1 MAIYTVELDG
11 NQFDIEGP
19 DGASEADLL
28 GAARE
33 HQAGAQTPPE
43 SNPPAES
50 TPSDPHAG
58 DSKTRKFIRGVAN
71 ALPTVGGI
79 GAPIVGA
86 IGTGGVSLPA
96 TAALAG
102 AGAAAGEG
110 IKQAI
115 LSSLGDQKPTLA
127 EAALP
132 VVKEGATT
140 AALTYA
146 GGKLFQGA
154 GKGVKLAKDLI
165 TKPGAAEVALAGQQ
179 ALTDLTAAGQ
189 KALVNAGERGAEKLA
204 AARAVKEAAKAGL
217 IDAEEKAGL
226 HFLATADFEAAI
238 SDPKRVARVAESLGR
253 LTNKSPEELS
263 KLLSPEQLQNARKF
277 AQEAEKMTGLSDIA
291 KSQLR
296 NGKDVVTQALGISQ
310 PEIGQQLGRFREAD
324 KVLGEIPGEIKDK
337 LLKTKLQNEADFAG
351 AKIQNAKNLFEA
363 KSLDRKRKIVKGLA
377 GAGAAYLGA
386 KSLFK

>member
-19 DGASEADLL
+19 DGASQADLEN
-28 GAARE
+28 AARE

-43 SNPPAES
+43 SSPAAES
-50 TPSDPHAG
+50 TPSNPHAG

-110 IKQAI
+110 VKQAI
-115 LSSLGDQKPTLA
+115 LSALGDQKPTLA

-154 GKGVKLAKDLI
+154 GKGLKLAKDLV
-165 TKPGAAEVALAGQQ
+165 TKPGAAEVALAG
-179 ALTDLTAAGQ
+179 
-189 KALVNAGERGAEKLA
+189 KEALVNIGERGAEKLA

-226 HFLATADFEAAI
+226 HFLATADFESAI

-253 LTNKSPEELS
+253 LANKSPEELS
-263 KLLSPEQLQNARKF
+263 TLLSPEQLQNARKF

-296 NGKDVVTQALGISQ
+296 NGKDVVTQALGIAK
-310 PEIGQQLGRFREAD
+310 PEIGTQLSRFREAD

-337 LLKTKLQNEADFAG
+337 LVKAKLQN
-351 AKIQNAKNLFEA
+351 AKDVLDA
-363 KSLDRKRKIVKGLA
+363 KSLDRKRKVVKGLA
-377 GAGAAYLGA
+377 GAGAAYFGA

>member
-28 GAARE
+28 NAARQ
-33 HQAGAQTPPE
+33 HQGGGQTPPE

-50 TPSDPHAG
+50 APSGAPTE
-58 DSKTRKFIRGVAN
+58 SKTRRFIRKAAN
-71 ALPTVGGI
+71 ALPLVGGVAVPAI
-79 GAPIVGA
+79 GAVGS
-86 IGTGGVSLPA
+86 GGMTLPA

-110 IKQAI
+110 VKQAI
-115 LSSLGDQKPTLA
+115 LSALGDQAPTLA

-132 VVKEGATT
+132 VVKEGLTT

-146 GGKLFQGA
+146 GGKAFQGA
-154 GKGVKLAKDLI
+154 GKGLKLAKDLI
-165 TKPGAAEVALAGQQ
+165 TKPGASEVALAG
-179 ALTDLTAAGQ
+179 
-189 KALVNAGERGAEKLA
+189 KEALVNIGERGAEKLA
-204 AARAVKEAAKAGL
+204 AARAVKEAAKQGL

-226 HFLATADFEAAI
+226 HFLATADFESAI

-253 LTNKSPEELS
+253 LANKSPEELS
-263 KLLSPEQLQNARKF
+263 QLMSPQQLQNARKF
-277 AQEAEKMTGLSDIA
+277 AQEAEKITGLSDIA

-296 NGKDVVTQALGISQ
+296 NGKDLVTQALGISQ
-310 PEIGQQLGRFREAD
+310 PEVGAQLNRFREAD
-324 KVLGEIPGEIKDK
+324 KVLNEIPGEIKDK
-337 LLKTKLQNEADFAG
+337 LVKAKLQN
-351 AKIQNAKNLFEA
+351 AKDVLEA
-363 KSLDRKRKIVKGLA
+363 KSLDKKRKIVKGLA

-386 KSLFK
+386 RSIFK